1 MENRKSIDNL
11 HAKNKPVKFDL
22 NTIEEQNMEY
32 DIKEEEVDLRLRI
45 YILILLMNVM
55 LNFDTGVIPGALVQ
69 ISEELNFNSEQMAY
83 LGSLVYIGLSAATFF
98 GSYMFHK
105 FQAKWI
111 ISFMVFCNAAFCV
124 IFAYSSNQ
132 VVLYCSRFVIGF
144 TQAFVVIYA
153 PVWINEFSPAEASSR
168 WMAGFH
174 SACVVGIL
182 SGYISSQIIVNYFS
196 HVTTW
201 RTAIYIQGILQF
213 LLSIITVFV
222 DNKSLDVKAKVNEE
236 NIPMITGTTKELN
249 RQHSDNRID
258 TVDSDDFAHLVYQF
272 KMLLTNYVFVFVTL

>member
-111 ISFMVFCNAAFCV
+111 ISFMVF
-124 IFAYSSNQ
+124 
-132 VVLYCSRFVIGF
+132 
-144 TQAFVVIYA
+144 
-153 PVWINEFSPAEASSR
+153 
-168 WMAGFH
+168 
-174 SACVVGIL
+174 
-182 SGYISSQIIVNYFS
+182 
-196 HVTTW
+196 
-201 RTAIYIQGILQF
+201 
-213 LLSIITVFV
+213 
-222 DNKSLDVKAKVNEE
+222 
-236 NIPMITGTTKELN
+236 
-249 RQHSDNRID
+249 
-258 TVDSDDFAHLVYQF
+258 
-272 KMLLTNYVFVFVTL
+272 